1 MYKGLSLVM
10 SLAKSENHNFVWL
23 ECRLCFN
30 RHVVTY
36 TPARYHG
43 EPRKGVYE
51 AQALK
56 EHLEMILPS
65 PLGVWGLIDL
75 IYDFFF
81 NLRLYISNLENLKDT
96 SK

>member
-1 MYKGLSLVM
+1 M

-65 PLGVWGLIDL
+65 PLGVWGLIHSFPRVPL
-75 IYDFFF
+75 QPQSLNTQWI
-81 NLRLYISNLENLKDT
+81 LCSAVV
-96 SK
+96 SV